1 MGRKRERG
9 ERGEREKGHKGRD
22 ERKEEE
28 RRRKR
33 EGGREKGIV
42 KQLAKAMK
50 QLTTQTEAI
59 TNAAIQS
66 ICLNAPRSFAVNAP

>member
-33 EGGREKGIV
+33 EGNRKTE
-42 KQLAKAMK
+42 LAKAMK